1 MITPENLSEIFE
13 YHAWSPEQVK
23 KGNAIRAAAKKSAL
37 ALFALRA
44 AALEMRDAIVQSA
57 PEQPPASESLA
68 DYAKDRRSRAL
79 TRLDVLVPA
88 EDMVQSFAADLNEIV
103 MIANSAITFEA
114 PRLEPQTPELA
125 HTERIEAA
133 V

>member
-1 MITPENLSEIFE
+1 MITPENLSEIFQ
-13 YHAWSPEQVK
+13 YHPWSPEQVL

-37 ALFALRA
+37 ALFALREA
-44 AALEMRDAIVQSA
+44 SLEMRDAIVQSA

-68 DYAKDRRSRAL
+68 DYAKSRRDRSL
-79 TRLDVLVPA
+79 TRLDQLVPA

-114 PRLEPQTPELA
+114 PRLERIAPELA
-125 HTERIEAA
+125 HTERIEAT